1 MHFKSQFNDD
11 EDINMAPM
19 IDMVFLLLIFFMV
32 ASHMIKIDK
41 TPVELPQASSSV
53 VPEKISDRTFITIR
67 SSDTVGEEV
76 EFFMNLKNTTIED
89 IKTKISDSFLDNENI
104 SICLRA
110 DKFVRHKH
118 IKNIMQ
124 ICAEIGVS
132 DVIFA
137 AFEVSNK

>member
-1 MHFKSQFNDD
+1 MQFKNQFNED
-11 EDINMAPM
+11 EEINMAPR

-41 TPVELPQASSSV
+41 TPVELPAASSSV
-53 VPEKISDRTFITIR
+53 VPEQISDRTFITIR
-67 SSDTVGEEV
+67 SIDSFGENV
-76 EFFMNLKNTTIED
+76 EYFMNLQNTSLENIQKN
-89 IKTKISDSFLDNENI
+89 ISESFINNENI

-118 IKNIMQ
+118 IKKIMQ
-124 ICAEIGVS
+124 LCAEIGIS

-137 AFEVSNK
+137 AFETSN

>member
-1 MHFKSQFNDD
+1 MHFKSQFDDD

-137 AFEVSNK
+137 AFEESNK

>member
-1 MHFKSQFNDD
+1 LHFKSQFDDD

-89 IKTKISDSFLDNENI
+89 IKTKISDSFLDNEDI